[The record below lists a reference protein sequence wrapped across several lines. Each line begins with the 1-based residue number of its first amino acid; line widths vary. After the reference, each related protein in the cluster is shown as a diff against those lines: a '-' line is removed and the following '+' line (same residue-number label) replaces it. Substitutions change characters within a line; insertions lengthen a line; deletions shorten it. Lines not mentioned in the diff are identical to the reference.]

1 MLVGTFIDTL
11 VWGSYGCS
19 RSYKS
24 VRKLQKSIQDCIK
37 VYKIIQT
44 QTFIP

>member
-1 MLVGTFIDTL
+1 MAYCLLANLLTR
-11 VWGSYGCS
+11 WYGD
-19 RSYKS
+19 RMG
-24 VRKLQKSIQDCIK
+24 VQDRIK